1 MMRKTK
7 EFYRGC
13 LIGGAIGDALG
24 WPVEFMKL
32 DEIRNKY
39 GINGINTLTMGR
51 KGCAE
56 ITDDTQ
62 MTLFTAEG
70 LLRAETKG
78 YSMGISNVIE
88 CVYNAY
94 LRWLYTQG
102 DAMREDIRNI
112 YDGYLIKQKELYV
125 KRAPGLT
132 CLTSLRNGIIGTI
145 DDPINQSKGC
155 GGVMRVAP
163 VGLFYRPNLA
173 FKKGMDCAA
182 ITHGH
187 ALGYI
192 SAGAFSYMISNII
205 SGMDIDH
212 AISDTIHELYKYDES
227 MFVSNLLK
235 KAVLLTESKK
245 SDEVCISELGEGWV
259 AEEALAISVFC
270 ALRYK
275 DNFEGGVVA
284 AVNHNGDS
292 DSTGA
297 ITGNILGAY
306 LGIKKIP
313 KKWCCKLELIDV
325 ITQVADDL
333 LIGYSDEGEW
343 WHKYPGY

>member
-1 MMRKTK
+1 MRKTK

-13 LIGGAIGDALG
+13 LIGGALGDSLG
-24 WPVEFMKL
+24 WPVEFMTL
-32 DEIRNKY
+32 EDIRAQY
-39 GINGINTLTMGR
+39 GNNGINSLVIGR
-51 KGCAE
+51 KGRAE

-70 LLRAETKG
+70 LLRAETRGYNKG
-78 YSMGISNVIE
+78 VSDVIN

-102 DAMREDIRNI
+102 DNMREDIDYI

-132 CLTSLRNGIIGTI
+132 CLTALRNGVIGTV
-145 DDPINQSKGC
+145 DDPINESKGC
-155 GGVMRVAP
+155 GGIMRVAP
-163 VGLFYRPNLA
+163 VGLFYRPRFA
-173 FKKGMDCAA
+173 FRKGMDCAA

-192 SAGAFSYMISNII
+192 SAGALAYIISNII
-205 SGMDIDH
+205 YGMDIRQ
-212 AISDTIHELYKYDES
+212 AISDTINELYRYDES
-227 MFVSNLLK
+227 MTIPNLLN
-235 KAVLLTESKK
+235 KAVSLADSKK
-245 SDEVCISELGEGWV
+245 SDEACMSELGKGWI
-259 AEEALAISVFC
+259 AEEALAVSVFC

-275 DNFEGGVVA
+275 DNFEEGIIA
-284 AVNHNGDS
+284 AVNHDGDS
-292 DSTGA
+292 DSTGS

-306 LGIKKIP
+306 LGVHKLP
-313 KKWCCKLELIDV
+313 RKWCCKLELLDV
-325 ITQVADDL
+325 ITQIADDL

-343 WHKYPGY
+343 WSKYPGY